1 MYQDQAKNG
10 SGMGARLHDLA
21 EQMNKEAKGDQ
32 LRYLKWLFITFNW
45 LIYWQKTDCSSHLL
59 KMHKA

>member
-21 EQMNKEAKGDQ
+21 EQRNKEAKGDQ
-32 LRYLKWLFITFNW
+32 LRYLK
-45 LIYWQKTDCSSHLL
+45 
-59 KMHKA
+59 